1 MEPIL
6 KLQNFSIEKPLDVQK
21 IQGDNDCSLKVYH
34 SVFLQQF
41 CDMIPQVFVKLA
53 LAV

>member
-1 MEPIL
+1 MEL
-6 KLQNFSIEKPLDVQK
+6 KSKIQNFSVELPLDVQK
-21 IQGDNDCSLKVYH
+21 IQADNNCSLKVYH

-41 CDMIPQVFVKLA
+41 RDMIPQVFVKLA